1 MTKYLPF
8 YLDTTEH
15 FFINDK
21 AFILTAETESLA
33 YLTAALNS
41 TVFRCCFMDNFPN
54 LGEDR
59 RELRKIF
66 MDKIPIKKP
75 TAQQAALFEALVP
88 MVQATKAE
96 SQKSDNSEL
105 KAWRGVSGGSD

>member
-21 AFILTAETESLA
+21 AFILTSEAESLA

-88 MVQATKAE
+88 MVQAAKAE
-96 SQKSDNSEL
+96 SQKADGAPN
-105 KAWRGVSGGSD
+105 

>member
-8 YLDTTEH
+8 YLDTVDH

-21 AFILTAETESLA
+21 AFILTSEAESLP

-41 TVFRCCFMDNFPN
+41 SLFRCCFRDNFP
-54 LGEDR
+54 
-59 RELRKIF
+59 ELMGNTYEVRKIF

-75 TAQQAALFEALVP
+75 TAQQAAGLPLAHPPPHLAATRIL
-88 MVQATKAE
+88 QA
-96 SQKSDNSEL
+96 SMP
-105 KAWRGVSGGSD
+105 

>member
-1 MTKYLPF
+1 
-8 YLDTTEH
+8 
-15 FFINDK
+15 
-21 AFILTAETESLA
+21 
-33 YLTAALNS
+33 
-41 TVFRCCFMDNFPN
+41 MDNFPN

-96 SQKSDNSEL
+96 
-105 KAWRGVSGGSD
+105 